1 MVEEPSEKD
10 TGAPRQEVFD
20 ELRRKISEHVEEE
33 HHRSRLMERVEEL
46 EEAAETS
53 HFAAL
58 FTKFVALEGDFVEIL
73 LPILP
78 ALARLGGG

>member
-1 MVEEPSEKD
+1 MAEEPSGKD
-10 TGAPRQEVFD
+10 SGAPKEQVFS
-20 ELRRKISEHVEEE
+20 ELRRTIEERVDEE

-53 HFAAL
+53 HFAVL

>member
-1 MVEEPSEKD
+1 MVEDSSRKNPD
-10 TGAPRQEVFD
+10 APKEEVFS

-33 HHRSRLMERVEEL
+33 HHRSRLMERVTEL

-53 HFAAL
+53 HFAVL